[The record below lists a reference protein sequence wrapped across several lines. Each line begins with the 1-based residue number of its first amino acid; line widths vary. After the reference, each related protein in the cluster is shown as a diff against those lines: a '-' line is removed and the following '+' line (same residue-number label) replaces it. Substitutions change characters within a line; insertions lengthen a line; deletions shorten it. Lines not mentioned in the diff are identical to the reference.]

1 MDGKDA
7 YRHCWHLFN
16 LLLLQYKQE
25 NGVVY
30 PNIEFIL
37 DLNFTAEPVSSLTLS
52 SGDPACS
59 DITSESTSC
68 NVTVPRDVYNVSVT
82 LNNDIGSAMNNIM
95 IDSEFI

>member
-16 LLLLQYKQE
+16 LLLLQYSQE

-37 DLNFTAEPVSSLTLS
+37 GLIPISSLTLS
-52 SGDPACS
+52 SGDPTCS
-59 DITSESTSC
+59 DITLGSTSC
-68 NVTVPRDVYNVSVT
+68 NVAVPRDVYNVSVT
-82 LNNDIGSAMNNIM
+82 LNNDIGSAMNNII

>member
-16 LLLLQYKQE
+16 LLLLQYAQE

-37 DLNFTAEPVSSLTLS
+37 GLIPISSLTLS
-52 SGDPACS
+52 SGDPTCS
-59 DITSESTSC
+59 DITRGSTSC
-68 NVTVPRDVYNVSVT
+68 NVAVPRDVYDVSVT
-82 LNNDIGSAMNNIM
+82 LNNDIGSAMNNII